1 MKKNL
6 VLTALILLVLC
17 LTGCSSVFDAA
28 ISGTVKDRSTAN
40 NSTTSTN
47 VGVIGDAMV
56 YAYDSESAWNNAYN
70 SWLSSGKG
78 EFVDNSVPSAKTS
91 TADGSFSIATL
102 RWKTLNPAYGKDA
115 DSKTV
120 YLLVFHKDYGLKKV
134 AGRTVQSDKS
144 NNFGVVYL
152 DKITTNKNLVI
163 KFKDKDDNSTTA
175 TGSDSTITSTSG
187 FSFRYKY
194 NDGYGDI
201 TGTVSSIT
209 NGGYTLNIC
218 YKDETTP
225 PEVTIYDIQGDS
237 DWSYDGRE
245 EVVMTYN
252 TTSKSY
258 DNTSLYFTNDWK
270 SVAVTIKLKDGSS
283 VNQDTNVT
291 DSIDF
296 KWSYK
301 NGDGEAVKSDTVT
314 VTGGFTTV
322 NVKYK
327 KGQNCDLK
335 LEAFNYSDGS
345 KDNWYWTKSAKDGT
359 VNGVDASETITLDGS
374 KDSVTY
380 NVYFK
385 KKVLVVPSSG
395 FYGYLVDQITPT
407 VSTNGGG
414 YGASTDNG
422 IPVAIYNGT
431 TKLGSDVYTSPNNV
445 TSSGNVVTYNGQF
458 KGVAAGQRIELKYT
472 GVNENSYT
480 SDDVE
485 LALKYIKRGV
495 TDLSEAKKIKVNS
508 ATDSFNL
515 SLIEYHVGA

>member
-209 NGGYTLNIC
+209 NGSYTLNVC

-245 EVVMTYN
+245 EVVMTYD
-252 TTSKSY
+252 TASKSY

-296 KWSYK
+296 KWSYN
-301 NGDGEAVKSDTVT
+301 NGDTVKSDTVT
-314 VTGGFTTV
+314 VTGGSTTV

-327 KGQNCDLK
+327 KGQNCELK
-335 LEAFNYSDGS
+335 LEGFTCTE
-345 KDNWYWTKSAKDGT
+345 KAKDYWIWTTSADDGT
-359 VNGVDASETITLDGS
+359 QKEEGAVETIPLDGS

-395 FYGYLVDQITPT
+395 FYGYLVKTIGTG
-407 VSTNGGG
+407 SG

-422 IPVAIYNGT
+422 IPVAIYNGN

-445 TSSGNVVTYNGQF
+445 TSSVNVVTYNGQF
-458 KGVAAGQRIELKYT
+458 KSVAAGQRIELTYT
-472 GVNENSYT
+472 NANSYT
-480 SDDVE
+480 SDGVE
-485 LALKYIKRGV
+485 LMLKYSARKASGGGFEDSKV
-495 TDLSEAKKIKVNS
+495 AKSFTVNS
-508 ATDSFNL
+508 TTDSFDL
-515 SLIEYHVGA
+515 SLIEYPVGE

>member
-56 YAYDSESAWNNAYN
+56 YAYDSESARDNAYN
-70 SWLSSGKG
+70 NWNGT
-78 EFVDNSVPSAKTS
+78 EIFYDNSVPSAKSS
-91 TADGSFSIATL
+91 TADGSFSISTL

-115 DSKTV
+115 DSKTY
-120 YLLVFHKDYGLKKV
+120 YLLVFHKDYGLTKV
-134 AGRTVQSDKS
+134 DGRTVQSDKS

-175 TGSDSTITSTSG
+175 TGSDSTITSTGG

-194 NDGYGDI
+194 NDGYGEISD
-201 TGTVSSIT
+201 TVSSIT
-209 NGGYTLNIC
+209 NGSYTLNVC

-237 DWSYDGRE
+237 DWSYDGRN

-270 SVAVTIKLKDGSS
+270 SVAVTIKFKDGSS

-296 KWSYK
+296 KWSY
-301 NGDGEAVKSDTVT
+301 NDGDNDNSKTVT
-314 VTGGFTTV
+314 VTGGSTTI

-327 KGQNCDLK
+327 TSLENCELK
-335 LEAFNYSDGS
+335 LEGFSCTEKEA
-345 KDNWYWTKSAKDGT
+345 KDYWDWTKSAKNGT
-359 VNGVDASETITLDGS
+359 VNGDGASETIKLDGS

-407 VSTNGGG
+407 VSTNGG

-422 IPVAIYNGT
+422 IPVAIVKGNVATGE
-431 TKLGSDVYTSPNNV
+431 KLGNDIYTSPNNV

-458 KGVAAGQRIELKYT
+458 KGVAAGQKIDLTYT
-472 GVNENSYT
+472 DASSYKSDSVDLSLIYSARKTGGGFENSK
-480 SDDVE
+480 V
-485 LALKYIKRGV
+485 
-495 TDLSEAKKIKVNS
+495 AKSFTVNS
-508 ATDSFNL
+508 TTDSFDL
-515 SLIEYHVGA
+515 SLIEY

>member
-40 NSTTSTN
+40 NSATSTN

-70 SWLSSGKG
+70 SWVSSGKG

-120 YLLVFHKDYGLKKV
+120 YLLVFHKDYGLTKV
-134 AGRTVQSDKS
+134 KGRTVQSDKS

-209 NGGYTLNIC
+209 NGSYTLNVC

-237 DWSYDGRE
+237 DWSYDGSE

-252 TTSKSY
+252 TASKSY

-283 VNQDTNVT
+283 VNQDTNVA

-301 NGDGEAVKSDTVT
+301 NGDGDTVKSDTVT
-314 VTGGFTTV
+314 VTGGSATV

-335 LEAFNYSDGS
+335 LEAFKFSEGS
-345 KDNWYWTKSAKDGT
+345 KDNWYWTKSAKNGT
-359 VNGVDASETITLDGS
+359 PNEEGAVETITLDGS

-395 FYGYLVDQITPT
+395 FYGYLVKTIGTG
-407 VSTNGGG
+407 SG

-422 IPVAIYNGT
+422 IPVAIYNGD

-472 GVNENSYT
+472 GVNENTYT
-480 SDDVE
+480 SDDVT
-485 LALKYIKRGV
+485 LSLKYTTRK
-495 TDLSEAKKIKVNS
+495 TSTTSSSLEEAKTFTVNS
-508 ATDSFNL
+508 TTDSFDL
-515 SLIEYHVGA
+515 SLIEY

>member
-70 SWLSSGKG
+70 SWVSSGKG

-120 YLLVFHKDYGLKKV
+120 YLLVFHKDYGLTKV
-134 AGRTVQSDKS
+134 SGRTVQSDKS

-209 NGGYTLNIC
+209 NGSYTLNVC

-237 DWSYDGRE
+237 DWSYEGSD
-245 EVVMTYN
+245 VVMTYN

-283 VNQDTNVT
+283 VNQDTNVA

-296 KWSYK
+296 KWSY
-301 NGDGEAVKSDTVT
+301 NDGDNDNSKTVS
-314 VTGGFTTV
+314 VSGGSTTV

-327 KGQNCDLK
+327 KGQNCELK
-335 LEAFNYSDGS
+335 LEGFSCTEKEA
-345 KDNWYWTKSAKDGT
+345 KDYWDWTKSAKDGT
-359 VNGVDASETITLDGS
+359 VNGDGASETIKLDGS

-422 IPVAIYNGT
+422 IPVAIYNGD

-458 KGVAAGQRIELKYT
+458 KGVAAGQRIKLTYT
-472 GVNENSYT
+472 NANSYISDNVDLKLQHANRGEAT
-480 SDDVE
+480 SSSS
-485 LALKYIKRGV
+485 
-495 TDLSEAKKIKVNS
+495 TPAKTFTVNS
-508 ATDSFNL
+508 TTDSFDL
-515 SLIEYHVGA
+515 SLIEY